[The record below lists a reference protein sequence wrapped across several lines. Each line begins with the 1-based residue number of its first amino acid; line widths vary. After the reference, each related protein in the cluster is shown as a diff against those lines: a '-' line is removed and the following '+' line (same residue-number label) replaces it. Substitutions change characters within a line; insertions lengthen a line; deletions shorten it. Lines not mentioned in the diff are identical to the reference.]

1 MIQNQLQVPPEKKRF
16 HWPSLLVLLNAA
28 LGLMFFG
35 GIAVIML
42 LSGLMA
48 VFNRKAGPEDITIT
62 FSYSAAGVLLGALLL
77 PSIVLAFKRLSGQA
91 ATSTPVWELL
101 QTLFHPKR
109 LIWLYPLILL
119 AGVWINT
126 NQRLSW
132 LMMPVIN
139 LFALGVPIALLI
151 WAGTRRL
158 TPSSPQRTWS
168 VFGIGIT
175 TIPLLIIILEFIF
188 MIVGFFVVA
197 FFVSIFFEGAV
208 TNINDLLFSFTEM
221 ANGQEIPAHIVA
233 EFIRQPIVLTTILM
247 FVSGLIPLIEEL
259 IKPAAILLLWK
270 TPLTPQDGWRLGLL
284 GGAGFALIES
294 LGNTTVGEDWVFLIL
309 GRAGAS
315 ALHMFNTGIISY
327 TFVLSREKKRL
338 LPVLLAL
345 LGTILIHGLWNGI
358 TIFATISS
366 LETGTVLSGV
376 WPTGFMILL
385 AVIAL
390 GLVGGILA
398 VNQRLYQRHTETITA
413 AASESTLPEPDIPEK
428 TESEQ

>member
-1 MIQNQLQVPPEKKRF
+1 MIQNQLQLPPEKKRF

-35 GIAVIML
+35 GIAVVTL

-48 VFNRKAGPEDITIT
+48 LFNREAGPEDLSIT
-62 FSYSAAGVLLGALLL
+62 FSYSAAGALLGLLLL
-77 PSIVLAFKRLSGQA
+77 PSIILAFKRLSGQPA
-91 ATSTPVWELL
+91 VSIPAWEIL

-109 LIWLYPLILL
+109 LIWFYPLILL
-119 AGVWINT
+119 AGDWLNT
-126 NQRLSW
+126 SPRLSW
-132 LMMPVIN
+132 LLMPIIN
-139 LFALGVPIALLI
+139 LFALGVPIAWLI

-158 TPSSPQRTWS
+158 TPGSTQRSWS
-168 VFGIGIT
+168 IFGIGIT
-175 TIPLLIIILEFIF
+175 SIPLVIIILEFVF
-188 MIVGFFVVA
+188 MIVGFMVA
-197 FFVSIFFEGAV
+197 AFIVSVFFQGAV
-208 TNINDLLFSFTEM
+208 TNINDLLSSFSEM

-233 EFIRQPIVLTTILM
+233 EFIRQPIVLTIILM

-284 GGAGFALIES
+284 AGAGFALIES
-294 LGNTTVGEDWVFLIL
+294 LGNASVGEGWVFLIL

-315 ALHMFNTGIISY
+315 ALHMFNTGLISY
-327 TFVLSREKKRL
+327 TVVLSREKKRL
-338 LPVLLAL
+338 LPVLLAV

-358 TIFATISS
+358 TIFATASS

-385 AVIAL
+385 AVIAI
-390 GLVGGILA
+390 GLVGGILII
-398 VNQRLYQRHTETITA
+398 NQRLYQRQLQTVTA
-413 AASESTLPEPDIPEK
+413 AASETTLPEPDPPEK
-428 TESEQ
+428 YESEH